1 MEHSFENEVLT
12 RLTKIETK
20 LDDYSKNKEKTD
32 DAYNLSK
39 ENEKDI
45 ADINEKIKWITRTIA
60 GAVIAGIIGIAI
72 SLVKTGAGMP
82 QKGVVMK
89 QAWSDLKSFVTIA
102 FTLTI
107 IALVLIV
114 AIKGNWD
121 IFQIVFT
128 LFSNIATAVF
138 TYFFTRKV
146 NIENTTEIETT
157 NDTNQE

>member
-1 MEHSFENEVLT
+1 
-12 RLTKIETK
+12 
-20 LDDYSKNKEKTD
+20 
-32 DAYNLSK
+32 
-39 ENEKDI
+39 
-45 ADINEKIKWITRTIA
+45 
-60 GAVIAGIIGIAI
+60 
-72 SLVKTGAGMP
+72 
-82 QKGVVMK
+82 MK

-107 IALVLIV
+107 IALVLII

-128 LFSNIATAVF
+128 LFSNIATSVF

-146 NIENTTEIETT
+146 NVENTTEIETT